1 MPVDITASNP
11 GMTIEEKL
19 RWEKVRHLHWRGLAA
34 AWEDSLRRARNEIA
48 MLRKVNG
55 QLLAEIN
62 RLRQVPVAG
71 TVSAKKSSGGVYL
84 P

>member
-1 MPVDITASNP
+1 
-11 GMTIEEKL
+11 MTPEEQLKWEKDNHL
-19 RWEKVRHLHWRGLAA
+19 RWRALAKN
-34 AWEDSLRRARNEIA
+34 WEESLKQAREEIA